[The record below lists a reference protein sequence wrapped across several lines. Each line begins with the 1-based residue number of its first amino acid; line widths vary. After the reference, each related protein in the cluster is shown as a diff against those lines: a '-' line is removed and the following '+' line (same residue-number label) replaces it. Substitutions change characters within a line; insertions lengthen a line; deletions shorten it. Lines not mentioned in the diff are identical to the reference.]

1 MYMVVTFP
9 SFQCNQSDADREV
22 SPFPGHCPEVNRH
35 CVKWYPNYPND
46 KAKKYCEDWVPCS
59 DCEAVSNSLIA
70 KDALNILTLIEV
82 IGLIRSNDLYFRYV
96 CNGDNVSI

>member
-70 KDALNILTLIEV
+70 KDALNIFVNRGYLT
-82 IGLIRSNDLYFRYV
+82 FQK
-96 CNGDNVSI
+96 

>member
-1 MYMVVTFP
+1 MSTCSNVYVCEI
-9 SFQCNQSDADREV
+9 SFFKCNQSDADREV

-59 DCEAVSNSLIA
+59 DCEAVS
-70 KDALNILTLIEV
+70 IL
-82 IGLIRSNDLYFRYV
+82 
-96 CNGDNVSI
+96 